1 MLALFTAEISTTH
14 PQLYA
19 SEWRRAQTDAYVESY
34 YRTAF
39 SQARHNQQSDDAS
52 STTQTASV
60 GREKSPEAGQ
70 VDELADNGSD
80 GDDDGDDD
88 EPLLPASGGHSS
100 LPTPPATPPPS
111 ATAVLRFLRSCQ
123 PNLEHLL
130 PFFTRIG
137 IRTRSELAG
146 VMRWPTSR
154 RDAWLRDLRREEEWA
169 EFELTR
175 VQIEALM
182 VAFVYSQE
190 VVNIFSGTRE

>member
-1 MLALFTAEISTTH
+1 M
-14 PQLYA
+14 
-19 SEWRRAQTDAYVESY
+19 
-34 YRTAF
+34 F

-52 STTQTASV
+52 STAQTVSA
-60 GREKSPEAGQ
+60 GREKSREVSPQ
-70 VDELADNGSD
+70 VDELADNGD
-80 GDDDGDDD
+80 DDDGDDD
-88 EPLLPASGGHSS
+88 ELLLPASGGHSS

-146 VMRWPTSR
+146 VMRWPAFR

-169 EFELTR
+169 EFGLTR
-175 VQIEALM
+175 VQIQALM
-182 VAFVYSQE
+182 LAFVFSEE
-190 VVNIFSGTRE
+190 VHNICSGARE